1 MTMDE
6 FKQGL
11 FEMYQGEVI
20 GEVAFNRLLSQ
31 FQDPDH
37 RFKVAVML
45 QLETETKARLRPAM
59 VELGLD
65 LTEAESARTQGE
77 GLAEILEGKN
87 WNEAM
92 LILRDAL
99 VPYVERYREITA
111 EAPASYRELAQ
122 SMVTHEESLH
132 RFAELEIA
140 GDVEKSLD
148 GIVAQLVFPL
158 PKA

>member
-1 MTMDE
+1 MSTESFPEDLM
-6 FKQGL
+6 
-11 FEMYQGEVI
+11 EMYQGEVI
-20 GEVAFNRLLSQ
+20 GEVAFNRMLSQ
-31 FQDPDH
+31 FEDPDH

-65 LTEAESARTQGE
+65 LTEAETARAQGE
-77 GLAEILEGKN
+77 GLAQILEGKS
-87 WNEAM
+87 WHEAM
-92 LILRDAL
+92 LVLRDAL

-140 GDVEKSLD
+140 GEDEKSLD